1 MTIPLDGVLLM
12 NIFLALQAH
21 WRGYN
26 AFSYY
31 RKLQCAAISFQC
43 AMRSHIARREL
54 KLLQRV
60 CVYLLLFSFFVLGLL
75 QHVLLYT
82 ALPWE
87 SQKLKMVNCSLCYF
101 ILPHFEAIF
110 FSLHNQM
117 FYSNKI
123 TCLWRLQRKLE
134 LFKKLRRNWRN
145 NVRSSHGACNLKS
158 ACGYI

>member
-75 QHVLLYT
+75 QHVLLLHCI
-82 ALPWE
+82 ALRVPKIE
-87 SQKLKMVNCSLCYF
+87 DGELQSML
-101 ILPHFEAIF
+101 
-110 FSLHNQM
+110 LHPAP
-117 FYSNKI
+117 
-123 TCLWRLQRKLE
+123 L
-134 LFKKLRRNWRN
+134 
-145 NVRSSHGACNLKS
+145 
-158 ACGYI
+158 